1 MRRVTELKL
10 LELLVSLKY
19 FVKIWP
25 RALAFANMC
34 GITSINKL
42 NDLKVV
48 TSTNEWDIYTQNFFL
63 FAYEKIMAESE
74 SIIEHSEGT
83 SWLLKKR
90 IEPVV
95 NHILGFV
102 SEVGRKKIVANL
114 LNQIRFIG
122 EGPDK
127 DAEGLDIDKFLIVL
141 VGEYMEAKKMN
152 LKQIT
157 KNFYKNT
164 ADNEKILSM
173 DDFAQ
178 HLQGT
183 NTKEYLFPNLI
194 YPKDVTVCRAFLYA
208 LTSGRNNFAVS
219 CSALTHSMTRFGLDS
234 PFPFIEVG
242 GDVALV
248 ESNLSAAS
256 IGWTQ
261 STQRKTLVK
270 KKTITLEKKMS
281 KPALTVQ
288 ASQSDNLE
296 SVGLKRLSSS
306 KIEFLEEP
314 IKTRGLKL
322 DAASALFA
330 RQFSLIREM
339 KNYCQ
344 NFTELINEEEQ
355 DEEAIM
361 TAFRQ
366 LSKVLEKG
374 CMFLSVP
381 VDVE

>member
-42 NDLKVV
+42 NDLKDV

-208 LTSGRNNFAVS
+208 LTSEQNNFAVS
-219 CSALTHSMTRFGLDS
+219 YSALTHSVTRFGLDS

-242 GDVALV
+242 GDAALV

-256 IGWTQ
+256 IGWIQ
-261 STQRKTLVK
+261 STHRKTLVK

-296 SVGLKRLSSS
+296 SVELKRLSSS